1 MIKKKENI
9 ILENNNLKTD
19 EANYIERIRLMNLLL
34 NEVGIKEIEEGIKD
48 RKEIDFNKINEKDL
62 VLKYYNMIFELKQV
76 YPSKYLTSLHE
87 NSLDIQR
94 FPGSNMLRQ
103 ILRYNGYDMK
113 PKVRSMGYKNKKKI
127 VKRTY
132 ILEKKID

>member
-1 MIKKKENI
+1 MIKTEEEKKE
-9 ILENNNLKTD
+9 
-19 EANYIERIRLMNLLL
+19 ERIKLMNILL
-34 NEVGIKEIEEGIKD
+34 NEVGIKGIEEGIKEC
-48 RKEIDFNKINEKDL
+48 KEIDFNKLNEKSL
-62 VLKYYNMIFELKQV
+62 VLKYYNMIFDLKQV

-87 NSLDIQR
+87 NSLDNQK

-113 PKVRSMGYKNKKKI
+113 PIVRSMGYKNKKKI

-132 ILEKKID
+132 RLEEKKLIDNF